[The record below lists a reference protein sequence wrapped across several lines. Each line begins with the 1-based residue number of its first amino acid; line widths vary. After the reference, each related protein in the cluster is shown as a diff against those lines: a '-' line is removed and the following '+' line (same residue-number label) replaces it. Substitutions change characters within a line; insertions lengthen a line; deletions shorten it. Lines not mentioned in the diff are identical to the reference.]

1 MLQLPLC
8 NRMCCKY
15 LQALKSDHL
24 RDLELV
30 AYKCPVLKLPF
41 AETLEYKT
49 RVSENV
55 DRVSCGL
62 LQRRAGHP

>member
-1 MLQLPLC
+1 MLQIPTL
-8 NRMCCKY
+8 
-15 LQALKSDHL
+15 ALKRDHL

-41 AETLEYKT
+41 AETLKYKT
-49 RVSENV
+49 CVSENV

-62 LQRRAGHP
+62 LQRRADHP